1 MPEKQVLVSA
11 NWKKELRRLQKIE
24 EENEKMERK
33 MQDMQ
38 SIVDAYHG
46 LEQTLKKFHE
56 EYVEMK
62 DVVAEQ
68 KRLAG
73 EADDRRAETE
83 RSLREEQLKY
93 KVATDNLRQTQKV
106 GPELMASSRWQT
118 RAPLAASR
126 LPLSFLKPTL
136 T

>member
-24 EENEKMERK
+24 EEKEKMERK
-33 MQDMQ
+33 MKDMQ

-62 DVVAEQ
+62 KVVTEQ
-68 KRLAG
+68 KRRAG
-73 EADDRRAETE
+73 DADERRAETE
-83 RSLREEQLKY
+83 KSLREEQLKN
-93 KVATDNLRQTQKV
+93 KIANDNLRKTEKV
-106 GPELMASSRWQT
+106 GTL
-118 RAPLAASR
+118 LG
-126 LPLSFLKPTL
+126 LSVRRTERG
-136 T
+136 